1 VPEPITL
8 LENLRAVFYAPF
20 YMAVDRGYFTEAG
33 VDVRFVESPDP
44 GDTLPRLLS
53 GEVDLCWG
61 GPLRVMRTLDQQPDC
76 GLVCFGEVVGRDPF
90 FLVGKG
96 FGDTFRLAD
105 LTGKRLAVVSE
116 VPTPWVCLR
125 QDLIDAGVDVADI
138 AVIEGRSMGQ
148 NEAALAAGE
157 IDAFMAFQPFAE
169 RGSRQAG
176 ARVIYTA
183 ADRGPA
189 AYTCFYT
196 SREAMARRRED
207 FRAMAAACRRA
218 VQEVYAEGAGAAL
231 PTLQKYFPDE
241 PAELLEAAVARYL
254 RHKLYNPTGA
264 LPEEGVGWLKRAML
278 TAGTIKG
285 DVPFAAC
292 VDNSLVVAT

>member
-1 VPEPITL
+1 MPEPIIL

-20 YMAVDRGYFTEAG
+20 YMAVDRGYFADAG
-33 VDVRFVESPDP
+33 VDVQFVESPDP
-44 GDTLPRLLS
+44 GDTLPRLMS
-53 GEVDLCWG
+53 GEVDVCWG
-61 GPLRVMRTLDQQPDC
+61 GPLRVMRTHDQQPGC
-76 GLVCFGEVVGRDPF
+76 GLICFGEVVGRDPF

-96 FGDTFRLAD
+96 FGADFSLAD
-105 LTGKRLAVVSE
+105 LKGKRLAVVSE

-125 QDLIDAGVDVADI
+125 QDLIDAGVDVAEID
-138 AVIEGRSMGQ
+138 VIEGRTMGQ

-169 RGSRQAG
+169 RGSCQDRA
-176 ARVIYTA
+176 AVIYTA

-196 SREAMARRRED
+196 TGEAMGRRRED
-207 FRAMAAACRRA
+207 FRAMAAACKRA
-218 VQEVYAEGAGAAL
+218 VQELYAEGAIAAV
-231 PTLQKYFPDE
+231 PTLVKYFPDE

-254 RHKLYNPTGA
+254 RHKLYNPTGT

-278 TAGTIKG
+278 TTGVIKG
-285 DVPFAAC
+285 DVPFGEC
-292 VDNSLVVAT
+292 VDNSLVAD

>member
-1 VPEPITL
+1 MSEPITL

-20 YMAVDRGYFTEAG
+20 YMAVDRGYFADAG

-44 GDTLPRLLS
+44 GDTLPRLMS
-53 GEVDLCWG
+53 GEVDVCWG
-61 GPLRVMRTLDQQPDC
+61 GPLRVMRTHDQQPGC

-96 FGDTFRLAD
+96 FSEDFSLAG
-105 LTGKRLAVVSE
+105 LKGKRLAVVSE

-138 AVIEGRSMGQ
+138 TVIEGRTMAQ

-169 RGSRQAG
+169 RGGRQDG

-196 SREAMARRRED
+196 TREAMDRRRDD
-207 FRAMAAACRRA
+207 FRGMASACKRA
-218 VQEVYAEGAGAAL
+218 VQELYAEGAGAAV
-231 PTLQKYFPDE
+231 PTLVKYFPNE

-278 TAGTIKG
+278 TTGTIKG
-285 DVPFAAC
+285 DVPFSEC
-292 VDNSLVVAT
+292 VDNSLV